1 MAVKITCDYCGN
13 NMNSTDEKCP
23 HCGAP
28 NLHVERTAQGVPKT
42 MEELSA
48 FFAANGISESKTR
61 FFIGKDVK
69 DARAFGIY
77 KDENGVITVYK
88 NKSDGSRAVRYQGTD
103 EAYAVNEIYQKF
115 VEERSKQIAAGNVT
129 PKGSRQHSGS
139 GTNHHSSGRKKNRLS
154 LRGTIYLII
163 FILIMIYALRGA
175 ALHSH
180 SSYSPIYHTPIY
192 YDSGYDTY
200 GGYDYDDYD
209 NDWYSYDD
217 YNSSSD
223 SYWSDDSSW
232 DSGWDSDWDSG
243 YDYDS
248 WDSGWDTDWDS
259 DW

>member
-1 MAVKITCDYCGN
+1 MKITCDYCGN
-13 NMNSTDEKCP
+13 NINSTDEKCP

-28 NLHVERTAQGVPKT
+28 NSHIERVAQGVPKT
-42 MEELSA
+42 IEELSA
-48 FFAANGISESKTR
+48 YFAANGISESKTR
-61 FFIGKDVK
+61 FFVGKDVK
-69 DARAFGIY
+69 EARAFGIY
-77 KDENGVITVYK
+77 KDENGLVTVYK

-129 PKGSRQHSGS
+129 PKGSNQHRTS
-139 GTNHHSSGRKKNRLS
+139 GTHPHSSRRKKGFFGNLFTP
-154 LRGTIYLII
+154 RGTIYLII
-163 FILIMIYALRGA
+163 FVLIMIYALRGA

-180 SSYSPIYHTPIY
+180 SSYNSYYPVPII
-192 YDSGYDTY
+192 YDS
-200 GGYDYDDYD
+200 GYDYDDYD
-209 NDWYSYDD
+209 SYGDSWYSPDD
-217 YNSSSD
+217 YDSSSD

-248 WDSGWDTDWDS
+248 WDSDWDTDWDS